1 MKIEEHVV
9 YNNDVIGREIPY
21 EAFRELFK
29 SYKLKKGLPNV
40 SHEGVIQS
48 FNSCNPKEDATTSST
63 QSTDSEREKSDSE
76 KTEEALDFVTRRGK
90 MYCDLAEYID
100 FYPSTYPV
108 PKEEEQNK
116 ELERLLEEYDILPT
130 YVPWDDMEGIFIRGT
145 DINRLREA
153 ILSCHKFAYLCHFL
167 ATTDPDYLQY
177 IETAT
182 AMAPTPE
189 QEQGKS
195 YRKTMQENLR
205 TLRGGK

>member
-21 EAFRELFK
+21 EEFRRLFG
-29 SYKLKKGLPNV
+29 SYKIKKGLPDGF
-40 SHEGVIQS
+40 SYGR
-48 FNSCNPKEDATTSST
+48 
-63 QSTDSEREKSDSE
+63 SEREKSNSE
-76 KTEEALDFVTRRGK
+76 KIEEALDFVTRRGK

-100 FYPSTYPV
+100 FYPSTYPG
-108 PKEEEQNK
+108 PKEEEQNE

>member
-21 EAFRELFK
+21 EEFRNLFG
-29 SYKLKKGLPNV
+29 SYKLKKGLPD
-40 SHEGVIQS
+40 S
-48 FNSCNPKEDATTSST
+48 FSYGR
-63 QSTDSEREKSDSE
+63 SEIEKSDSE
-76 KTEEALDFVTRRGK
+76 KIEEALDFVTRRGK

-108 PKEEEQNK
+108 PKEEEQN
-116 ELERLLEEYDILPT
+116 EDLEQLLEEYDILPT

-153 ILSCHKFAYLCHFL
+153 ILSCHKFAYLCCL
-167 ATTDPDYLQY
+167 LTTTDPDYLQS

-195 YRKTMQENLR
+195 YRKTMKENLR